1 MAMTD
6 GSEQPLNILHVLR
19 APVGGLFRHVTDL
32 ARGQAARGHRV
43 GLIADRSTGGA
54 QAEATLAALASKL
67 TLGVTRVPMSRHVG
81 ASDFLAVRHVSQRAK
96 AVAANVIHG
105 HGAKGGAYARLGF
118 TPSPTDRKTIRVYTP
133 HGGSLHFHWGSPT
146 GLIYLN
152 AERAL
157 MSRTELFLFES
168 AYGRDVF
175 KAKISDKI
183 GEPPNLV
190 RVVHNGVTDDEF
202 QPIVVSQ
209 GASDL
214 LFIGELRLL
223 KGVDVLIAAIKQLA
237 QGGPKVEGRNV
248 SATIVGDGPDR
259 AQFQREVGKHG
270 LGERVQFV
278 GAKPA
283 RQAFSLGRLLV
294 VPSRAESLPYIV
306 LEAAAAGV
314 PMIATQVGGIPE
326 IFGPDAGALVA
337 PGDPAA
343 LAQAIGQAMQD
354 RGARHS
360 ASLRL
365 KTRLRALFSADAMT
379 DAILAA
385 YREALAANS
394 G

>member
-1 MAMTD
+1 MTD
-6 GSEQPLNILHVLR
+6 GREEPLSILHVLR

-32 ARGQAARGHRV
+32 AQGQAVRGHRV

-67 TLGVTRVPMSRHVG
+67 ALGVTRVPMSRHVG

-96 AVAANVIHG
+96 AVGANVIHG

-175 KAKISDKI
+175 KEKI
-183 GEPPNLV
+183 GEPPSRPPSLV

-209 GASDL
+209 GATDL
-214 LFIGELRLL
+214 LFIGELRML
-223 KGVDVLIAAIKQLA
+223 KGVDVLIAAIRQLA
-237 QGGPKVEGRNV
+237 QGGRNVEGRKV
-248 SATIVGDGPDR
+248 TATIVGNGPDR
-259 AQFQREVGKHG
+259 AQFEREVNKQD
-270 LGERVQFV
+270 LGEQVQFV

-283 RQAFSLGRLLV
+283 RQAFSLGRLLI

-343 LAQAIGQAMQD
+343 LAQAIGQATQD

-385 YREALAANS
+385 YREALAHNS